1 MTKIKVCGITSR
13 EEAQFVASLGPDAI
27 GFVFAE
33 SKRRVKPELVKEVV
47 SALPPFIQKVG
58 VFVNEDIEKVRE
70 VYHTCGLSMVQLH
83 GDESPD
89 YCAALNLPIIK
100 AIAVKNEAEV
110 KRAAEY
116 KVQAILLD
124 TFIPG
129 MPGGT
134 GRCFSWEMVTNYQG
148 PPLIVAGGLHADN
161 VTEAIKRL
169 RPYAVDVSSGVESN
183 GKKDF
188 QKVKD
193 FIQNIRRL
201 EL

>member
-1 MTKIKVCGITSR
+1 MTKIKICGITSM

-33 SKRRVKPELVKEVV
+33 SKRRVKPELVKEII
-47 SALPPFIQKVG
+47 STLPPFIQKVG

-70 VYHTCGLSMVQLH
+70 LYHTCGLSMVQLH
-83 GDESPD
+83 GDESSD
-89 YCAALNLPIIK
+89 YCASLELPIIK
-100 AIAVKNEAEV
+100 ALAVKNEAEV

-124 TFIPG
+124 TFMPG

-134 GRCFSWEMVTNYQG
+134 GRCFSWELVTTYQG
-148 PPLIVAGGLHADN
+148 PPLIVAGGLNAEN
-161 VTEAIKRL
+161 VTEAIKL
-169 RPYAVDVSSGVESN
+169 LKPYAVDVSSGVESN

-193 FIQNIRRL
+193 FIKNVRRL